1 MPIINHLLCLNTGTL
16 ASANPQIISML
27 AIDLRVNARRSI
39 RNCLYISKL
48 KNNSLN
54 AIPAKSQNNVNQS
67 SFGSD
72 TLIIPVE
79 SCVHLKSRH
88 EF

>member
-27 AIDLRVNARRSI
+27 AIDLRAFSRRSI

-48 KNNSLN
+48 KTIL
-54 AIPAKSQNNVNQS
+54 
-67 SFGSD
+67 
-72 TLIIPVE
+72 
-79 SCVHLKSRH
+79 
-88 EF
+88 